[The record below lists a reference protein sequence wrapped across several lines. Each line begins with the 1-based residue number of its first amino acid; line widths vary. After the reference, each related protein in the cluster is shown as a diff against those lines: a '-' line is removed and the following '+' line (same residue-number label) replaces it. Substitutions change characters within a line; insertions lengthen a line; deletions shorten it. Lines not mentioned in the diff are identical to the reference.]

1 MCVCLSVCMLRLFG
15 VSVSVL
21 VYAYVLCVLCMSGY
35 MSAEITRVRVCIT
48 QIIKPL
54 SLTQGLQVES

>member
-1 MCVCLSVCMLRLFG
+1 MLRLFG

-35 MSAEITRVRVCIT
+35 MSAEITEVRVCIK
-48 QIIKPL
+48 QNIKPL
-54 SLTQGLQVES
+54 SHTQDLQVKS